1 MLGLLMTMLSVQ
13 RFNCTGIC
21 LPDTLLSLGND
32 RILPMPQHFFASAA
46 FDTAGYGSGGSLE

>member
-21 LPDTLLSLGND
+21 PPDALLSLGND
-32 RILPMPQHFFASAA
+32 RILPLPQHFFASAA
-46 FDTAGYGSGGSLE
+46 FDAARHGSEDGLE